1 MLGDVLTTGSLTLVK
16 SMMYSPTNEL
26 LSAAGHVRMT
36 PPMLGLTKSGSFSGI
51 YAPRLATYSHLI
63 RQKTHDCQE
72 HLTLPASMT
81 LSMPRILSENE
92 QDISVFYGHGNG
104 LEFINSLQPGDHH
117 RTSKQRY
124 GLQLSWSMADIL
136 NREIAFT
143 EMTVDIVY
151 RIC

>member
-1 MLGDVLTTGSLTLVK
+1 
-16 SMMYSPTNEL
+16 
-26 LSAAGHVRMT
+26 
-36 PPMLGLTKSGSFSGI
+36 
-51 YAPRLATYSHLI
+51 
-63 RQKTHDCQE
+63 
-72 HLTLPASMT
+72 MT

-117 RTSKQRY
+117 RTSKQKY